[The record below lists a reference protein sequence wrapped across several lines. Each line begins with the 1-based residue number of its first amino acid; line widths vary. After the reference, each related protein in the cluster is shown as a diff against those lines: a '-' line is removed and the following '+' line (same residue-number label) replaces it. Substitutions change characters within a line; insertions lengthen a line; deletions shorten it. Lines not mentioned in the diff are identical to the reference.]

1 MIKVKFLRLLSYLV
15 VFVGL
20 FLLVLPQLNQFR
32 IDNRA
37 KKNNAVAE
45 EISATDMQNNIN
57 SKTSFDFDSIE
68 EISTSG
74 TWLSPDLIDQNLI
87 IGRLYIPS
95 IDLNLTVFNGLSN
108 SILHAGLGTM
118 RPGLTM
124 GQGNFPIAGHYSA
137 DSDILFGNLISVE
150 IGDKIYLTDNEKIY
164 EYKVYETRIVD
175 VTEVK
180 WVENTVAKEHGK
192 PIISLMN
199 CYYIDGQ
206 NSGDRYF
213 VFGELIEISD
223 LADSPIYLKWT
234 NS

>member
-20 FLLVLPQLNQFR
+20 FLLVLPQLNHFR

-45 EISATDMQNNIN
+45 EISATDMQNNMN

-68 EISTSG
+68 EISTSS

-108 SILHAGLGTM
+108 SILLAGLGTM

-223 LADSPIYLKWT
+223 LADSPIYLK
-234 NS
+234 

>member
-45 EISATDMQNNIN
+45 EISATVFKYNIN

-108 SILHAGLGTM
+108 SILLAGLGTM

>member
-1 MIKVKFLRLLSYLV
+1 
-15 VFVGL
+15 
-20 FLLVLPQLNQFR
+20 
-32 IDNRA
+32 
-37 KKNNAVAE
+37 
-45 EISATDMQNNIN
+45 
-57 SKTSFDFDSIE
+57 
-68 EISTSG
+68 
-74 TWLSPDLIDQNLI
+74 
-87 IGRLYIPS
+87 
-95 IDLNLTVFNGLSN
+95 
-108 SILHAGLGTM
+108 M

-124 GQGNFPIAGHYSA
+124 GQGKFPIAGHYSA

-213 VFGELIEISD
+213 AFGELLEISD
-223 LADSPIYLKWT
+223 
-234 NS
+234 